1 MYEMIRGQI
10 EHEDSLINHRVTWLL
25 AANAFLLAEYGLIHV
40 MGLARE
46 YLDRYEVVTPGV
58 ANGQVVLH
66 QSISPDAV
74 HLLELA
80 ICFIGFCTTFNIAC
94 SLLGA
99 FDSLRDLQKK
109 WGDCVGQDYG
119 AEQRISADNAYRTL
133 VGNRDWDLWRSASTV
148 DAGMVGARPLCCI
161 AKSTNFTGI
170 SDIMDTAG
178 TDTSRYRSVRS
189 TRCRMGD
196 DTDSAS

>member
-109 WGDCVGQDYG
+109 WGDCVGQIT
-119 AEQRISADNAYRTL
+119 ALNSAF
-133 VGNRDWDLWRSASTV
+133 
-148 DAGMVGARPLCCI
+148 PP
-161 AKSTNFTGI
+161 
-170 SDIMDTAG
+170 IMHIGRWWETALG
-178 TDTSRYRSVRS
+178 SMAVCQY
-189 TRCRMGD
+189 C
-196 DTDSAS
+196 